1 MTLIKKI
8 KHAKISFAKQR
19 PNTKYATLNSAKSR
33 SDTFV
38 LWECSR
44 IINFIFSKNNKMALP
59 LLFILHLGRL
69 FPIAVAAGTALAR
82 FVAKNPR
89 VIGSTISIEAI
100 SAAIQS
106 YVATEKEK
114 IDVVN
119 EIGKENPQ
127 LRADLFKNI
136 FSPNMNIVFNILPY
150 LVAFLIIYYFLK
162 R

>member
-1 MTLIKKI
+1 M
-8 KHAKISFAKQR
+8 
-19 PNTKYATLNSAKSR
+19 
-33 SDTFV
+33 V
-38 LWECSR
+38 LPV
-44 IINFIFSKNNKMALP
+44 F
-59 LLFILHLGRL
+59 FILNGGRIVS
-69 FPIAVAAGTALAR
+69 IAVGIGTALAR
-82 FVAKNPR
+82 FVAENPKI
-89 VIGSTISIEAI
+89 IGSTLSIEAI

-136 FSPNMNIVFNILPY
+136 FYPDTNILSNIVPY
-150 LVAFLIIYYFLK
+150 LVLLIIIYYFLK

>member
-1 MTLIKKI
+1 
-8 KHAKISFAKQR
+8 
-19 PNTKYATLNSAKSR
+19 
-33 SDTFV
+33 
-38 LWECSR
+38 
-44 IINFIFSKNNKMALP
+44 MALP

-69 FPIAVAAGTALAR
+69 IPIAIGAGTALAR
-82 FVAKNPR
+82 FVAENPKI
-89 VIGSTISIEAI
+89 IGSTLSIEAI

-127 LRADLFKNI
+127 LRADLFKNVFYSDNNI
-136 FSPNMNIVFNILPY
+136 ISNIVPY
-150 LVAFLIIYYFLK
+150 LVLLIIIYYLLK